1 MGVKAFGF
9 REKEVGH
16 FTIKKWLLLYEEYRK
31 YHNFKA
37 KGYIFKEE
45 ESSQTQSSDEWLPF

>member
-9 REKEVGH
+9 TEKEVGH
-16 FTIKKWLLLYEEYRK
+16 FTIKKWLILFEQYK
-31 YHNFKA
+31 KHHNFKA

-45 ESSQTQSSDEWLPF
+45 SSQVETDEWLPF